1 MKKKVLVIIGIVIVL
16 LIIIYG
22 IIFFVDYNNVSNG
35 KLPIFAIKFDTENYH
50 GLGYNV
56 NVKYYKDTNNI
67 EKIEMSVFGK
77 TIVGTISNYDE
88 VNNDTN
94 NDFIIIED
102 GKIQNEN
109 LLDTFL
115 KDADNKKPSILKI
128 DNISNR
134 NTETVTLEYVP
145 GENEIRNEN
154 LSENTTVNSI
164 VPDKDWTYEDYQKY
178 YGYYKMTKNDKEEKF
193 DDMRWNI
200 KRQTTGN
207 IVQVVFYSDTIDLTE
222 IPIIFEYDLDSSL
235 YKKDYDLIFSER
247 KDMGVKQIAKTNQ
260 FDNIDYGLYT
270 IGGDVTVIIEQDM
283 GYSLEDT
290 LNGKIISAQSILDQ
304 AKEDEKYGICETAF
318 YQDGGSIEYRYE
330 NYTILK
336 YNSLDGNR
344 DLIIGP
350 SYSIINNEN
359 LKNEIY
365 KSEDEK
371 KIQDIYSKVSLSIKK
386 DTLTK
391 TGATI
396 IISDINEPK
405 YTYGEWFRIDK
416 KTNGFWEELKPID
429 DNYDFNDIGLTV
441 GEDNKLEIDTDWSKI
456 YGELEKGEYRLV
468 KELYDNGHIYL
479 AVEFTIE

>member
-128 DNISNR
+128 DNISNG